1 MTERTPPAE
10 RLLNLIIALVNTPGR
25 LTRDQVRR
33 GVVGY
38 DPDAADDAFERMF
51 ERDKDTLRELGVPL
65 VTVTDPAH
73 GDEQGYRI
81 DHEAYALPPVT
92 LTAQQ
97 VGVLALAADLWRD
110 QTLAPDARRA
120 LTKLRALAT
129 TPGDLDA
136 VAGLVPRL
144 RPGGPGL
151 AVLLDAVTAHQAV
164 TFTYRAASTGEL
176 RVRRVEPWLVTHP
189 GAGWYVVGHDLDRG
203 EARVFRLSR
212 IVGKVRPVGEPGAYE
227 IPADADATGM
237 VAAARAADSGT
248 AVLVVAPERALS
260 LRARAVGTARPATEH
275 PGWDRIEVPYAHRSR
290 MVDDVVAA
298 TDAVVVLEPPG
309 LRADVVAALRAGVA
323 LAEVGRG

>member
-1 MTERTPPAE
+1 MTRTPPAE

-38 DPDAADDAFERMF
+38 EADATDEAFERMF
-51 ERDKDTLRELGVPL
+51 ERDKETLRDLGVPL
-65 VTVTDPAH
+65 VTVTDPTH

-81 DHEAYALPPVT
+81 DHDAYALPPVT

-110 QTLAPDARRA
+110 QALAPEAQRA

-144 RPGGPGL
+144 RPGGPL
-151 AVLLDAVTAHQAV
+151 VADLLDAITARRAV
-164 TFTYRAASTGEL
+164 TFTYRAASTGESL
-176 RVRRVEPWLVTHP
+176 TRHLEPWHLSHP
-189 GAGWYVVGHDLDRG
+189 GSGWYVVGHDRDRG

-212 IVGKVRPVGEPGAYE
+212 IVGKVRAIGEPGAYE
-227 IPADADATGM
+227 IPPDAES
-237 VAAARAADSGT
+237 VALVDAARAADSGT
-248 AVLVVAPERALS
+248 AVLAVAPERALG
-260 LRARAVGTARPATEH
+260 LRARASGPPAPDSDR
-275 PGWDRIEVPYAHRSR
+275 PGWDRIEVPYTHRSR
-290 MVDDVVAA
+290 MIDDLVAA
-298 TDAVVVLEPPG
+298 TDAVVVLDPPT
-309 LRADVVAALRAGVA
+309 LRADVVAALRAGA
-323 LAEVGRG
+323 RLAEVGRG